1 MQWAALIELPV
12 CMLLIAATRTGS
24 ISHLNPAAEASSNT
38 LRVTCRVTK
47 HIKNYFFCGE
57 FAASCCCMLRN
68 HKTTAER
75 MLIFWML
82 FFPCSSPRGESQNIY
97 SSRVSLNQWWV
108 SLSWHIGSDL
118 PLFLVSCMV
127 GLVWAK
133 SFHWCGSECGAAAAI
148 QSLSRRHGEL
158 LTSLGLSWPRLW
170 HGCHASLRGP
180 DVEVKEGEGFMSNT
194 DCSRGR

>member
-1 MQWAALIELPV
+1 
-12 CMLLIAATRTGS
+12 MLLMAATRTGS

-38 LRVTCRVTK
+38 LRVTCRVTE
-47 HIKNYFFCGE
+47 HIENYVFGSK
-57 FAASCCCMLRN
+57 FAASCCCILRN
-68 HKTTAER
+68 HKNTTRR
-75 MLIFWML
+75 MLMCA
-82 FFPCSSPRGESQNIY
+82 FFPCSSQRGESQNIY
-97 SSRVSLNQWWV
+97 SLGVSLNQWWV
-108 SLSWHIGSDL
+108 SLSWHTGSDL

-148 QSLSRRHGEL
+148 QSLSRRHGGL
-158 LTSLGLSWPRLW
+158 LTSLGLSWPGLW

-180 DVEVKEGEGFMSNT
+180 DVEVKEGEGLMSNT